1 MQAAA
6 RETDIVLEQKKT
18 KHPALAMLEDMIRI
32 QSVNP
37 HFDPAG
43 HGEGGMADYVERR
56 CRAAGLAVTRQP
68 VFPGRDNL
76 IIELR
81 VGRPDQTLLFEAHM
95 DTVTLGTMADAL
107 EPVYRDGRLYGRGA
121 CDTKGSLA
129 GMLYA
134 MEQCAQHPDWAG
146 GDLVLCASVDE
157 EHAYKGLLAFM
168 ELDME
173 IAGAVVGEPT
183 ELGITVANKGCVR
196 VAMTTHGKAAHSSL
210 PAEGDSAI
218 VQMMKV
224 IRFIHERLEP
234 ELAARVHPLCG
245 SPTIVVGTIHGG
257 TQINIV
263 PDRCVIEVDRRI
275 IPGER
280 PEIVERELA
289 ERLTR
294 ELAPEGVKLT
304 VDRLLLDWALD
315 TPQEAAIV
323 AAARRAA
330 SEAGLNDRLRGVTYG
345 CDASKLQEFKGIPS
359 IVYGPGSIAQAHTNE
374 EWVPVS
380 DVERAA
386 EFYLQ
391 LARTFGRS

>member
-1 MQAAA
+1 MAVEDLNE
-6 RETDIVLEQKKT
+6 R
-18 KHPALAMLEDMIRI
+18 HPALRILEDMIRI

-37 HFDPAG
+37 HFDPG
-43 HGEGGMADYVERR
+43 GRGEGDMADYIERR
-56 CRAAGLAVTRQP
+56 CAAAGLKVTRQT

-81 VGRPDQTLLFEAHM
+81 VGKPDQTLLFEAHM
-95 DTVTLGTMADAL
+95 DTVTLGAMENAL

-134 MEQCAQHPDWAG
+134 MERCAAQPGLAG

-157 EHAYKGLLAFM
+157 EHAYRGLLAFL
-168 ELDME
+168 ELD
-173 IAGAVVGEPT
+173 IPVAGAVVGEPT
-183 ELGITVANKGCVR
+183 KLGITVANKGCVR
-196 VAMTTHGKAAHSSL
+196 VALTTHGKAAHSSM

-218 VQMMKV
+218 IQMMRV

-245 SPTIVVGTIHGG
+245 SPTIVVGTIRGG

-263 PDRCVIEVDRRI
+263 PDRCVIEIDRRL

-280 PEIVERELA
+280 PEIVEHELIERLERELA
-289 ERLTR
+289 S
-294 ELAPEGVKLT
+294 EGVKLT
-304 VDRLLLDWALD
+304 VERLLLDWALD
-315 TPQEAAIV
+315 TPQEAPIV
-323 AAARRAA
+323 QAAREAA
-330 SEAGLNDRLRGVTYG
+330 SGVGLSDRLQGVTYG
-345 CDASKLQEFKGIPS
+345 CDASKLQELRGIPS
-359 IVYGPGSIAQAHTNE
+359 IVYGPGSIAEAHTNH

-380 DVERAA
+380 DVEQAA

-391 LARTFGRS
+391 LARTFGRLGAVKG

>member
-1 MQAAA
+1 MSDH
-6 RETDIVLEQKKT
+6 TMT
-18 KHPALAMLEDMIRI
+18 KHPALSMLEDMIRI

-37 HFDPAG
+37 HFDASG
-43 HGEGGMADYVERR
+43 QGEGSMADYVERR
-56 CRAAGLAVTRQP
+56 CKAAGLAVTRQT

-81 VGRPDQTLLFEAHM
+81 VGKPDRTLLFEAHM
-95 DTVTLGTMADAL
+95 DTVTLGAMHDAL
-107 EPVYRDGRLYGRGA
+107 VPTYKDGKLYGRGA

-134 MEQCAQHPDWAG
+134 MEQCAQRPELAG

-168 ELDME
+168 ELDMN

-183 ELGITVANKGCVR
+183 ELGITVAHKGCVR

-218 VQMMKV
+218 IQMMKV

-234 ELAARVHPLCG
+234 ELASRVHPLCG
-245 SPTIVVGTIHGG
+245 SPTIVVGTIQGG

-280 PEIVERELA
+280 PETVERELT

-294 ELAPEGVKLT
+294 ELAAEGVKLT

-315 TPQEAAIV
+315 TPHDAAIV
-323 AAARRAA
+323 TAAAQAA
-330 SEAGLNDRLRGVTYG
+330 AAVGLSDRLRGVTYG
-345 CDASKLQEFKGIPS
+345 CDASKLQEFKNIPS
-359 IVYGPGSIAQAHTNE
+359 IVYGPGSIAQAHTND
-374 EWVPVS
+374 EWVSVA

>member
-1 MQAAA
+1 MAVEGLNE
-6 RETDIVLEQKKT
+6 R
-18 KHPALAMLEDMIRI
+18 HPALRILEDMIRI

-37 HFDPAG
+37 HFDAG
-43 HGEGGMADYVERR
+43 GLGEGAMADYIEHR
-56 CRAAGLAVTRQP
+56 CEAAGLKVTRQT

-81 VGRPDQTLLFEAHM
+81 VGKPDKTLLFEAHM
-95 DTVTLGTMADAL
+95 DTVTLGAMENAL

-134 MEQCAQHPDWAG
+134 MERCSEQPELAG
-146 GDLVLCASVDE
+146 GDLILCASVDE
-157 EHAYKGLLAFM
+157 EHAYRGLLAFL
-168 ELDME
+168 ELDIP

-196 VAMTTHGKAAHSSL
+196 AALTTHGKAAHSSM

-218 VQMMKV
+218 IQMMRV
-224 IRFIHERLEP
+224 VRFIHEDLEP
-234 ELAARVHPLCG
+234 ELAAKAHPLCG
-245 SPTIVVGTIHGG
+245 SPTIVVGTIRGG

-263 PDRCVIEVDRRI
+263 PDRCVIEIDRRL

-280 PEIVERELA
+280 PEIVERELI
-289 ERLTR
+289 ERLER
-294 ELAPEGVKLT
+294 ELASEGVKLT
-304 VDRLLLDWALD
+304 VERLLLDWALD
-315 TPQEAAIV
+315 TPEDALIVKAAREAASGI
-323 AAARRAA
+323 
-330 SEAGLNDRLRGVTYG
+330 GLSDRLRGVTYG
-345 CDASKLQEFKGIPS
+345 CDASKLQELRGIPS
-359 IVYGPGSIAQAHTNE
+359 IVYGPGSIAEAHTNH

-380 DVERAA
+380 DVEHAA

>member
-1 MQAAA
+1 MAT
-6 RETDIVLEQKKT
+6 RETT
-18 KHPALAMLEDMIRI
+18 TNHPALTTLEEMIRI

-37 HFDPAG
+37 HFDADG
-43 HGEGGMADYVERR
+43 QGESAMADYVERR
-56 CRAAGLAVTRQP
+56 CKAAGLSVSRQP

-81 VGRPDQTLLFEAHM
+81 VGKPDRTLLFEAHM
-95 DTVTLGTMADAL
+95 DTVTLGAMPNAL
-107 EPVYRDGRLYGRGA
+107 EPVYRDGKLYGRGA

-134 MEQCAQHPDWAG
+134 MERCAADPSYAG

-157 EHAYKGLLAFM
+157 EHAYRGLMAFL
-168 ELDME
+168 ELG
-173 IAGAVVGEPT
+173 IPAAGAVVGEPT

-196 VAMTTHGKAAHSSL
+196 MAMTTHGKAAHSSL
-210 PAEGDSAI
+210 PAEGDSAVI
-218 VQMMKV
+218 QMMRV
-224 IRFIHERLEP
+224 LRFIHERLEP

-245 SPTIVVGTIHGG
+245 SPTIVVGTIRGG

-275 IPGER
+275 VPGER
-280 PEIVERELA
+280 PEIVERELT

-294 ELAPEGVKLT
+294 ELAAEGVKLT
-304 VDRLLLDWALD
+304 AERLVLDWALD
-315 TPQEAAIV
+315 TPPDADIVKAARL
-323 AAARRAA
+323 AAA
-330 SEAGLNDRLRGVTYG
+330 EIGLSDRLRGVTYG
-345 CDASKLQEFKGIPS
+345 CDASKLQEFAGIPS
-359 IVYGPGSIAQAHTNE
+359 IVYGPGSIAQAHTND

-386 EFYLQ
+386 EFYLR
-391 LARTFGRS
+391 LARTFGRVRA